1 MSSSSST
8 SHPTTT
14 SLRCAVL
21 GAGFAGLSV
30 AWNLLFHS
38 PNQLKLQVDIF
49 DEVGIGGG
57 ASGVAGG
64 LVHPYSPKVKLLWRG
79 EECWREFLNLL
90 NVAEAAATEAP
101 SYAMDGGPYSGQ
113 NTDGFIVR
121 KKGILRPAVNEKIL
135 NAMHENVL
143 SSLASCPVQAIDKI
157 SAIELI
163 PKLCTPLNTAFFM
176 PEAVN
181 VNPQNY
187 LKALFL
193 ASENLVSRMS
203 SIGLHGKN
211 ITLHK
216 KAVASLSEVGDEY
229 DVVIVCLG
237 ARVDMLAELS
247 GMLPL
252 RTCRGIVAHLQLHD
266 SLCEEYPEYSPSI
279 LSDVW
284 FAVQGPRSLYLGSTW
299 EWGSSNYSSIVS
311 SEEASATLQQLLPKA
326 SMVYPQITNWNL
338 TGAQAGVRAMPP
350 LTPQGSFPLLGC
362 IDDLVGGHHAS
373 KYWLIGGLGA
383 RGLLYHAWLGK
394 LTAQA
399 VLSSSEDVLPPEL
412 ISWKKMKRK

>member
-1 MSSSSST
+1 MYYLIF
-8 SHPTTT
+8 HH
-14 SLRCAVL
+14 LQI
-21 GAGFAGLSV
+21 V
-30 AWNLLFHS
+30 AIFLEF
-38 PNQLKLQVDIF
+38 LKLCYCF
-49 DEVGIGGG
+49 
-57 ASGVAGG
+57 
-64 LVHPYSPKVKLLWRG
+64 YS
-79 EECWREFLNLL
+79 C
-90 NVAEAAATEAP
+90 
-101 SYAMDGGPYSGQ
+101 S
-113 NTDGFIVR
+113 
-121 KKGILRPAVNEKIL
+121 
-135 NAMHENVL
+135 
-143 SSLASCPVQAIDKI
+143 
-157 SAIELI
+157 
-163 PKLCTPLNTAFFM
+163 
-176 PEAVN
+176 
-181 VNPQNY
+181 
-187 LKALFL
+187 
-193 ASENLVSRMS
+193 
-203 SIGLHGKN
+203 
-211 ITLHK
+211 
-216 KAVASLSEVGDEY
+216 
-229 DVVIVCLG
+229 
-237 ARVDMLAELS
+237 
-247 GMLPL
+247 
-252 RTCRGIVAHLQLHD
+252 
-266 SLCEEYPEYSPSI
+266 EEYPEYSPSI